1 MSLLLYRISHFC
13 TRHKRIVFPLWL
25 LLLVVV
31 IFGVKAVGA
40 QTSNDLTL
48 PGTGSTEATDLLDEY
63 LPKEANGTNPVVFK
77 ASSGKVTDATK
88 KKAIQDANTALL
100 KAPDVES
107 TISPFSSQ
115 GKDLISKDET
125 IAYISVTLKDD
136 AGQLDDETAQKVFDA
151 ATPAE
156 DAGLEVSAGGYLGQ
170 QLSVPSTH
178 ASEVIGIVAAML
190 ILCITF
196 GTVAAMTLPITTAIL
211 GVIIGLAAIGLF
223 GHVIEIPDVAPTLGT
238 MIGLGVGID
247 YALFIVT
254 RHRSRLSLGM
264 EVNES
269 IARACAT
276 SGSAVAF
283 AGGTVIIALCSL
295 ALANIP
301 IVSALGYSAALVV
314 VIAVACALTLLP
326 ALLSVYGH
334 RIESLKIPKLHKPAH
349 DDHAH
354 GFERL
359 ARFVGRHKWPSM
371 IFAIAILI
379 ALAWPVTDIRLGQQ
393 DNGQFPEST
402 TIRQSYD
409 ALAEGFGVGYNGPFL
424 VAVKFDP
431 KAHNDQKK
439 LNQLEQQ
446 QKEQQQQAEDQANQE
461 ATEQTQELI
470 AEGVPPDEA
479 QEEATDQAE
488 AAAQP
493 SQKQQ
498 DQYDQQKQFLESDES
513 DPDLVHLENQISKTQ
528 GVKEVS
534 PAKVDGTGTAGV
546 FSVVPRTAPSAEATS
561 DLVET
566 LRNDTI
572 PKASKGTGM
581 TVDVGGT
588 TASYIDLADRIT
600 EKLPSVILIVVALSF
615 LLLMLAFRSILV
627 PLTAG
632 LMNLLS
638 VAASYGVLT
647 AVFEKGWGAELIGL
661 DHAIPIVSFV
671 PLLMFAILFGL
682 SMDYQVFLVSRIH
695 ERYRELKEDN
705 HEAVVE
711 GLATSARVITS
722 AALIMVCVFSSFI
735 LNGNPTVKQFGVG
748 MAVAIAVDA
757 TVVRCLL
764 VPSVMMILG
773 KANWW
778 FPRWLEKITP
788 PVGLESEDKLPKLEP
803 TMYDK
808 VVADAESKPGGGGPA
823 F

>member
-1 MSLLLYRISHFC
+1 MSLLLYRLGHAC
-13 TRHKRIVFPLWL
+13 VRHRWIVIAVWAVI
-25 LLLVVV
+25 LVGTVA
-31 IFGVKAVGA
+31 AVRAIGA
-40 QTSNDLTL
+40 ETSNNVTL

-63 LPKEANGTNPVVFK
+63 LPKDANGTNPVVFE
-77 ASSGKVTDATK
+77 ATSGKVTDASRK
-88 KKAIQDANTALL
+88 QAIEAANRALL
-100 KAPDVES
+100 DAPDVEE

-115 GKDLISKDET
+115 GKSLISKDET
-125 IAYISVTLKDD
+125 IAYISVTLVDD
-136 AGQLDDETAQKVFDA
+136 PGELDDETAQAVLDA
-151 ATPAE
+151 ALPAE
-156 DAGLEVSAGGYLGQ
+156 DAGLDVSAGGYLGQ

-178 ASEVIGIVAAML
+178 DSEVIGIVAAMI
-190 ILCITF
+190 ILLVTF
-196 GTVAAMTLPITTAIL
+196 GTVAAMSLPITTAII
-211 GVIIGLAAIGLF
+211 GVIIGLSGIGLL
-223 GHVIEIPDVAPTLGT
+223 GHAFEIPDVAPTLGT

-254 RHRSRLSLGM
+254 RHRNRLSLGM
-264 EVNES
+264 EVDES

-283 AGGTVIIALCSL
+283 AGGTVVIALCSL
-295 ALANIP
+295 ALAEIP
-301 IVSALGYSAALVV
+301 IVSALGFSAAFVV
-314 VIAVACALTLLP
+314 VVAVACALTLLP
-326 ALLSVYGH
+326 ALLGLYGE
-334 RIESLKIPKLHKPAH
+334 RIESLKIGLLHRAPH

-359 ARFVGRHKWPSM
+359 ARFVGRHQWSSM
-371 IFAIAILI
+371 IVAILVLV

-409 ALAEGFGVGYNGPFL
+409 ALTDGFGVGYNGPFL
-424 VAVKFDP
+424 VAVEFDP
-431 KAHNDQKK
+431 KATNDQKK
-439 LNQLEQQ
+439 LNQLTDQKQQQQ
-446 QKEQQQQAEDQANQE
+446 QKQEQEVQAQATEIANQ
-461 ATEQTQELI
+461 LI

-479 QEEATDQAE
+479 QQEATEEAE
-488 AAAQP
+488 ADVPPP

-498 DQYDQQKQFLESDES
+498 DQYKQQKQFLESDAS
-513 DPDLVHLENQISKTQ
+513 DPDLVHLENQISKTP
-528 GVKEVS
+528 GVKSVS
-534 PAKVDGTGTAGV
+534 QAKVDKTGTAAV
-546 FSVVPRTAPSAEATS
+546 FSVIPRTAPAAEATS
-561 DLVET
+561 NLVET
-566 LRNDTI
+566 LRDDTI
-572 PKASKGTGM
+572 PEATAGTGL
-581 TVDVGGT
+581 TAYVGGT
-588 TASYIDLADRIT
+588 TASYIDLADRIG

-627 PLTAG
+627 PATAAV
-632 LMNLLS
+632 MNLLS
-638 VAASYGVLT
+638 VAAAYGVLT

-695 ERYRELKEDN
+695 ERFEALKEDN

-778 FPRWLEKITP
+778 LPRWVDRILP
-788 PVGLESEDKLPKLEP
+788 RVGLESEDSLPDLPEP
-803 TMYDK
+803 LRSRLY
-808 VVADAESKPGGGGPA
+808 ADAGAPPRK
-823 F
+823 